1 VLGFIFLFTLGGLT
15 GIVLS
20 NSSLDISL
28 HDTYYVVAH
37 FHYVLSIG
45 AVFSILAG
53 ITFWWSLFSGTTLS
67 RKLGNSHFILMFL
80 GVNLTFFP
88 QHFLGLAG
96 MPRRYSDYP
105 DTFSLWNTVSSLGSL
120 LSTVSAFFFLGVLWV
135 SFSSCPVASVIHSSP
150 LDSTFRVPCS
160 WHTHRESAY
169 TFYYSRAYRA

>member
-1 VLGFIFLFTLGGLT
+1 MG
-15 GIVLS
+15 
-20 NSSLDISL
+20 DISL

-53 ITFWWSLFSGTTLS
+53 ITFWWSLFAGTSLS
-67 RKLGNSHFILMFL
+67 QLLGNSHFCLMFC

-105 DTFSLWNTVSSLGSL
+105 DTFSIWNSLSS
-120 LSTVSAFFFLGVLWV
+120 FYFLGVIWV
-135 SFSSCPVASVIHSSP
+135 SFASCPVASILHSSA
-150 LDSTFRVPCS
+150 LDSPFRVPCS

-169 TFYYSRAYRA
+169 TFCSSRDDVS

>member
-1 VLGFIFLFTLGGLT
+1 M
-15 GIVLS
+15 LS

-53 ITFWWSLFSGTTLS
+53 ISFWWNLFSGTSLS
-67 RKLGNSHFILMFL
+67 RKLGNSHFCLMFC

-105 DTFSLWNTVSSLGSL
+105 DTFSVWNSISSTGSL
-120 LSTVSAFFFLGVLWV
+120 VSTVSAFYFLGVIWV
-135 SFSSCPVASVIHSSP
+135 SFARCPAASILHSSA

-160 WHTHRESAY
+160 FHTHRESAY
-169 TFYYSRAYRA
+169 TFCGSRSVKS